1 MYTYKHIIFY
11 ILKLSL
17 MLTSLFIDTIL
28 CLTLACL
35 ITNPKF
41 GLEFG
46 LFVKINEHKNA
57 SSQVEPTHL

>member
-1 MYTYKHIIFY
+1 
-11 ILKLSL
+11 
-17 MLTSLFIDTIL
+17 MLTSLFTDKML

-35 ITNPKF
+35 ITKPKV